1 MSGLQLQQDAPVMFS
16 EFETKVLPA
25 VNDAFGPDYTAHLLN
40 RMEGGIYFSVRAG
53 KKLDNDGFNV
63 RFDFADWG
71 AQFGVD
77 KTLPHYEKPGPLE
90 PLNSTWV
97 HALHYKDYP
106 VAKWT
111 PKEKQTMESVL
122 VQVLQWR
129 PLYSPGY
136 TKALTVYDKPSNY
149 SYVDQLPDKVRQ
161 YWKNKRVKASLRR
174 TFIKRPRT
182 LRHLHKTK

>member
-1 MSGLQLQQDAPVMFS
+1 MFL

-53 KKLDNDGFNV
+53 KKQDDDGFNV

-71 AQFGVD
+71 AQFGAD
-77 KTLPHYEKPGPLE
+77 KTLPHYENPGPLE
-90 PLNSTWV
+90 PLYSTWV
-97 HALHYKDYP
+97 HALHYKDSNRYP
-106 VAKWT
+106 PAVADKWT

-122 VQVLQWR
+122 VRVLQWR
-129 PLYSPGY
+129 PLRSPGY
-136 TKALTVYDKPSNY
+136 KKALTVYAEPSNY
-149 SYVDQLPDKVRQ
+149 SYVNQLPDKVRQ
-161 YWKNKRVKASLRR
+161 YWKTNRAKASLRR